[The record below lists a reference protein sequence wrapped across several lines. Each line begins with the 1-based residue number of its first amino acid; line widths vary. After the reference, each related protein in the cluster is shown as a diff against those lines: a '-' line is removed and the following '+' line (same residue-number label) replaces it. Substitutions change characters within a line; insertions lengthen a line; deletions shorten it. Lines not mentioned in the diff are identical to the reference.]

1 MDPYA
6 PERIPPSTAE
16 LAWCSQCLGCAA
28 ESTISVGAGEGLM
41 RAGAGNRAGPWKGML
56 FVGEE
61 ESQSG
66 A

>member
-1 MDPYA
+1 MGPDA
-6 PERIPPSTAE
+6 PERIPPPTLQSSPGAPN
-16 LAWCSQCLGCAA
+16 ACAA
-28 ESTISVGAGEGLM
+28 ESTTSVGAGEGLM